1 MGKRITVAALPLPC
15 APLTQA
21 LLLWCPGLPLQAF
34 PVVELLTPVPSG
46 CLFIANSCCLP
57 GSTLQTLLPS
67 NQPLFHDRRPMTL
80 AGVCSAQTICSVLT
94 LSCLPQT
101 VLCIPQSPQSPFLS
115 KLISPPC
122 VFLSDYKKLSSPS
135 TFHHNCWTFVLF
147 LSFFLPFILTSCEGV
162 FLNSLGIQSL

>member
-1 MGKRITVAALPLPC
+1 
-15 APLTQA
+15 
-21 LLLWCPGLPLQAF
+21 
-34 PVVELLTPVPSG
+34 
-46 CLFIANSCCLP
+46 
-57 GSTLQTLLPS
+57 
-67 NQPLFHDRRPMTL
+67 MTL

-135 TFHHNCWTFVLF
+135 TFHQMHRFCSASSPFPS
-147 LSFFLPFILTSCEGV
+147 SFFHSAWLCRDLSRPFRCPRFSASVQQVLCDSFSICRCILDASVGRDELHV
-162 FLNSLGIQSL
+162 FLLLCHL